1 MKLEEA
7 KEQLESLK
15 ESIKSSIEEPTDVE
29 DVFVQD
35 VQAIETVLQE
45 LERLQKENELAR
57 KTLIENSNIADE
69 RNDLLVEVQ
78 KLKKENEELRIERNG
93 YRAQVNSAFDNGF
106 IHKDKIREK
115 IEKIKDKK
123 AEDMF
128 ITATQSKLNTIFA
141 LEDLLKEE

>member
-1 MKLEEA
+1 MKLEEV

-45 LERLQKENELAR
+45 LEHLQKENE
-57 KTLIENSNIADE
+57 E
-69 RNDLLVEVQ
+69 
-78 KLKKENEELRIERNG
+78 LKNERNG
-93 YRAQVNSAFDNGF
+93 YRTQVNSAFDNGF

-115 IEKIKDKK
+115 KDYYYDRAFSNSYIKPIKK
-123 AEDMF
+123 
-128 ITATQSKLNTIFA
+128 TQALAMWYALN
-141 LEDLLKEE
+141 DLLKEE

>member
-45 LERLQKENELAR
+45 LKHLQ
-57 KTLIENSNIADE
+57 
-69 RNDLLVEVQ
+69 
-78 KLKKENEELRIERNG
+78 KENEELRELKYKIIDRIEEKRKALRYRTPIEEILEYEFVKLRN
-93 YRAQVNSAFDNGF
+93 
-106 IHKDKIREK
+106 E
-115 IEKIKDKK
+115 
-123 AEDMF
+123 
-128 ITATQSKLNTIFA
+128 L
-141 LEDLLKEE
+141 LEEE